1 MEKLNLTVSSRNYV
15 TKTVTKLWAKD
26 SRNNKK
32 PIEGLHQV
40 TDDVV
45 MYQVFGDDD
54 FIEAFLIVDTINKF
68 VYACG
73 GRDRDAVAT
82 LERKLIKDRY
92 VLALYGTVSKE
103 LESRLPCVA
112 DAFIENTL

>member
-26 SRNNKK
+26 QRNSKK
-32 PIEGLHQV
+32 AIKGLHNI

-45 MYQVFGDDD
+45 LYQVFGDDD

-73 GRDRDAVAT
+73 GRDKDAIAT

-92 VLALYGTVSKE
+92 VLCLYGTVSKE
-103 LESRLPCVA
+103 LESRLPCIA